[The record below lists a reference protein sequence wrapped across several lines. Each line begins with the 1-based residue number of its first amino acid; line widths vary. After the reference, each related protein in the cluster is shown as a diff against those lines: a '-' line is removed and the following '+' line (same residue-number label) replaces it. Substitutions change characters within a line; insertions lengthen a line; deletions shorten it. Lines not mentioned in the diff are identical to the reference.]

1 MIRKVEMER
10 LSVISAR
17 PFDEVVAAIK
27 ASIGNP
33 TMAEFVRSTQ
43 GAESAAVPTGIYD
56 LFRIEKGRIAEHWDT
71 LEAIPPRDQRKNS
84 NGKF

>member
-1 MIRKVEMER
+1 MIRKVELER

-33 TMAEFVRSTQ
+33 NMAEFVRSTQ
-43 GAESAAVPTGIYD
+43 GAESSAD
-56 LFRIEKGRIAEHWDT
+56 
-71 LEAIPPRDQRKNS
+71 LEAAIQPVLGRA
-84 NGKF
+84 GLMLFV

>member
-10 LSVISAR
+10 LTVISAR

-33 TMAEFVRSTQ
+33 NMAEFWKSTQEAKSAAELSSRNPACLGQNRIDAVRRVRS
-43 GAESAAVPTGIYD
+43 
-56 LFRIEKGRIAEHWDT
+56 
-71 LEAIPPRDQRKNS
+71 RDDRP
-84 NGKF
+84 